1 MNRNKRT
8 GRFQKESN
16 RSFYGT
22 LFIIC
27 YIFVLVVTTP
37 SIPVVYT
44 NAEELPQEP
53 KTILIEVRINW
64 TEERIIQEINT
75 VFGDNPIMVR
85 IAKCESTLMHEKNGD
100 VVRGKVDPDDTGLMQ
115 INKRYHG
122 AEAEKLGLDLE
133 DIQDNLAYAKHLFN
147 REGTTP
153 WNSSRKCWSL

>member
-1 MNRNKRT
+1 MP
-8 GRFQKESN
+8 
-16 RSFYGT
+16 
-22 LFIIC
+22 II
-27 YIFVLVVTTP
+27 V
-37 SIPVVYT
+37 T
-44 NAEELPQEP
+44 NAQEP
-53 KTILIEVRINW
+53 EEPKPVLIEIRINW

-85 IAKCESTLMHEKNGD
+85 IAKCESTLMHEKNGE
-100 VVRGKVDPDDTGLMQ
+100 VVRGIVDPDDTGLMQ

-122 AEAEKLGLDLE
+122 KEAEKLGLDLE